1 MLEVGGDA
9 AIRKG
14 MRGSGVALVLL
25 GTLALGAYGVAVN
38 VLRVDFSRVLGAY
51 VGVFVFLS
59 VLIGR
64 LVFEET
70 VGRTTWLGLGV
81 ILVGSAIVFQGGR

>member
-1 MLEVGGDA
+1 
-9 AIRKG
+9 

-51 VGVFVFLS
+51 VGVFAFLS

-81 ILVGSAIVFQGGR
+81 VLVGSVIVFQGGR